1 MTVDLLLWSIP
12 ALVLSVALLGVRR
25 YSLINVVRHVG
36 GLVVVLGTL
45 AASASIAL
53 DPPVLIL
60 LGAIGGTLVGQA
72 YQDEKRRAA
81 DRRRAV
87 GLDGGEAM
95 LVARQG

>member
-12 ALVLSVALLGVRR
+12 PLILSVALLGVRR
-25 YSLINVVRHVG
+25 YSLFNVARHVG
-36 GLVVVLGTL
+36 GMAIVLGTL
-45 AASASIAL
+45 AASATIRL

-72 YQDEKRRAA
+72 YQDEKRRAT

-87 GLDGGEAM
+87 DLADGGAL
-95 LVARQG
+95 LVARPD